1 MGFKQPLTS
10 GEPSFFGLK
19 GIHDSLRFV
28 HHGHILTIHHK
39 LHSLR
44 ESPSVSSFFQV
55 SKFLMKIFVIM
66 HHFSESPIR
75 REIQCYDKI
84 EMKIMVS
91 KLSSLTTR
99 STTKTVLF
107 CMRNSINQT

>member
-44 ESPSVSSFFQV
+44 ESPSVSSFF
-55 SKFLMKIFVIM
+55 
-66 HHFSESPIR
+66 
-75 REIQCYDKI
+75 
-84 EMKIMVS
+84 
-91 KLSSLTTR
+91 SSFKVFNENFGHYASL
-99 STTKTVLF
+99 
-107 CMRNSINQT
+107 Q